1 MRDRRAGWKR
11 HSPSPVQMR
20 DVTFFSTTDGRRAA
34 GRGNETVRWPGG
46 LAWLWLALLGMGW
59 WAVEEKRMCW
69 QCLTKVAA
77 VFLPSRFFFFLF
89 FFSFVFRGVAF
100 SGDRSLLSLL
110 FPHGVLGVWIMGDRM
125 GSYALIPWLKVS
137 GTICIAMHGG
147 GCRFAKEEDGLALLN
162 V

>member
-1 MRDRRAGWKR
+1 MQPVP
-11 HSPSPVQMR
+11 PSGC
-20 DVTFFSTTDGRRAA
+20 VTSRSSSLRQTGGGQRAA
-34 GRGNETVRWPGG
+34 ATRRYVGLGG

-77 VFLPSRFFFFLF
+77 VLLPSRFFFFLF

-110 FPHGVLGVWIMGDRM
+110 FPHGVLGV
-125 GSYALIPWLKVS
+125 
-137 GTICIAMHGG
+137 
-147 GCRFAKEEDGLALLN
+147 
-162 V
+162 